1 VNSDHIKSTLQ
12 ESIQH
17 FRDINPDKHSYAYI
31 GMKSN
36 NSTSFVERAAKNKL
50 GVPLDPKK
58 VLPLAN
64 LVCDEPQTRQVAKFF
79 ADNLVEQS
87 DILKDALYA
96 KFVQE
101 NDRYV
106 SQELERLFQ
115 NKNDYIAYVL
125 SSKELGVSEEE
136 VLTIGGSSLVNS
148 LKNLTNKGFIQKI
161 NNNYKSIKSSFSY
174 SFVTMKRLINH
185 LSEYYNPNNVGKE
198 RNYVHVVTT
207 SLTKEG
213 IKELQE
219 EHRRH
224 HNKIREIKMKHKGNI
239 STFSVGFMDTF
250 SEDTSET
257 NSKTIKSLIVGLCM
271 FSTLLIQDHAIAKE
285 SYLENSISKLNIN
298 SIQKVI
304 IETSIDKDSLYIR
317 EVVLKDGSTF
327 SHQDLQD
334 DDYFKI
340 RNFIEHNTSLGKFT
354 DPGGDG
360 GGGKV
365 LDPLL
370 TGDSPVSPI
379 IIEYPYEQV
388 EVNLD
393 ALNYPNQQNDV
404 IFDFDDL
411 LSDY

>member
-1 VNSDHIKSTLQ
+1 MNSDHIKSTLQ

-101 NDRYV
+101 NDSLV
-106 SQELERLFQ
+106 SENLEKELSFGD
-115 NKNDYIAYVL
+115 NYIAYSL
-125 SSKELGVSEEE
+125 SSLENGITDIE
-136 VLTIGGSSLVNS
+136 VLEAGGGSVLEAM
-148 LKNLTNKGFIQKI
+148 KDLTSKGFVSYF
-161 NNNYKSIKSSFSY
+161 NNKYHAIKKTFSL
-174 SFVTMKRLINH
+174 SKFSVLKTVFPSLINH
-185 LSEYYNPNNVGKE
+185 YKPSNVGKE
-198 RNYVHVVTT
+198 RNYIHLITNG
-207 SLTKEG
+207 LNREG
-213 IKELQE
+213 IKALQA

-224 HNKIREIKMKHKGNI
+224 HEAVRKIMKDYSGDI
-239 STFSVGFMDTF
+239 AVFSAGVMDTF
-250 SEDTSET
+250 TSKDIDNNRGKVLKSVLLALILSIGTLSPINNSYANENSYSTLDNYQFSIHEIEQVIFT
-257 NSKTIKSLIVGLCM
+257 NDSLEEITKIRLRDGVVVNSNQIKIQDIGNLIKSI
-271 FSTLLIQDHAIAKE
+271 
-285 SYLENSISKLNIN
+285 
-298 SIQKVI
+298 
-304 IETSIDKDSLYIR
+304 KD
-317 EVVLKDGSTF
+317 E
-327 SHQDLQD
+327 
-334 DDYFKI
+334 FKAV
-340 RNFIEHNTSLGKFT
+340 
-354 DPGGDG
+354 GGDT

-365 LDPLL
+365 LDPFL
-370 TGDSPVSPI
+370 TGDSSISPI
-379 IIEYPYEQV
+379 VIEYPYEHV

-393 ALNYPNQQNDV
+393 ALNYQNQQDDV
-404 IFDFDDL
+404 IFDLDDL